1 MDVDIISPKLLLKDF
16 FKSIEGYKGLFFV
29 VPIAIGIVMCL
40 FLKGENKNAVEGF
53 INSSLTSFVP
63 IFATILS
70 VYISW
75 VFTKRSTRHEKERV
89 QIFQETTNEIFV
101 LIPLVLFAISAYFIS
116 HLSISQYLKFIPYI
130 HQICKCTRCVIDT
143 IYYGLF
149 IEIVL
154 VIFMITKR
162 SYIIIMNEIRLL
174 EANK

>member
-1 MDVDIISPKLLLKDF
+1 M
-16 FKSIEGYKGLFFV
+16 
-29 VPIAIGIVMCL
+29 
-40 FLKGENKNAVEGF
+40 
-53 INSSLTSFVP
+53 
-63 IFATILS
+63 
-70 VYISW
+70 
-75 VFTKRSTRHEKERV
+75 
-89 QIFQETTNEIFV
+89 
-101 LIPLVLFAISAYFIS
+101 LFAISAYFIS

-130 HQICKCTRCVIDT
+130 HQICKCARCVIDT